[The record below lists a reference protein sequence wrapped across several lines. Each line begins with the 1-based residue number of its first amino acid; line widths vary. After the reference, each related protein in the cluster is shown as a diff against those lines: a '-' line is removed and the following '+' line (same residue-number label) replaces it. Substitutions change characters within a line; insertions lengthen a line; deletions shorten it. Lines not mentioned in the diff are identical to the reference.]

1 MLVIV
6 VENAPPRPRDR
17 LAVSLLEIHAGVF
30 MSVHLRKVREMIWE
44 QVVGSIEN
52 GNAAIAW
59 SEPNDAGFD
68 FNTRGVNRRVP
79 LDLDGFQLVA
89 LRPAEAVRLRT
100 RNLRD
105 REL

>member
-1 MLVIV
+1 MRR
-6 VENAPPRPRDR
+6 RPRDR
-17 LAVSLLEIHAGVF
+17 LAVRLLEIHEGVY
-30 MSVHLRKVREMIWE
+30 MRVHLRKVREMIWE
-44 QVVGSIEN
+44 QVVGSFEN
-52 GNAAIAW
+52 GNAVIAS

-68 FNTRGVNRRVP
+68 FDTRGVNRRVP